1 MAGKTMKKRGGFY
14 APDAV
19 RHQNKLPKVKRGG
32 MSCGTKKA
40 KKGGNGY
47 GNLHSKELLGGM
59 SCGTKKAKK
68 GGVFGG
74 TKKAKKG
81 GVLGGTKKAKRGG
94 MAKMI
99 DSIKKMLGGSSK
111 RGARSKTHPGR
122 KDYTTKK
129 GDKDFHHKMKGH
141 REEKMKGRTPYHKRK

>member
-19 RHQNKLPKVKRGG
+19 KHHNKLPKAKGGG
-32 MSCGTKKA
+32 MSSGTKKA
-40 KKGGNGY
+40 KKGG
-47 GNLHSKELLGGM
+47 GM
-59 SCGTKKAKK
+59 SCC
-68 GGVFGG
+68 

-81 GVLGGTKKAKRGG
+81 GVLGGTQKAKRGG

-129 GDKDFHHKMKGH
+129 GDKDFHH
-141 REEKMKGRTPYHKRK
+141 

>member
-14 APDAV
+14 SPDAV

-40 KKGGNGY
+40 KKGGMG
-47 GNLHSKELLGGM
+47 
-59 SCGTKKAKK
+59 
-68 GGVFGG
+68 
-74 TKKAKKG
+74 
-81 GVLGGTKKAKRGG
+81 
-94 MAKMI
+94 KMI